1 MSNYVAPVREMMF
14 AMNEL
19 AGLEEICGLPGNE
32 EVSGDL
38 VEAILDEAGKFATE
52 FLAPINPS
60 GDRQGNK
67 WADGVVTTA
76 DGFKEAYSSFCETGL
91 ERHAGLDRVR
101 WTRPAGDG
109 VDRGAGDVKSANM
122 SFSLCQM
129 LTLGAVEAIAHHGPT
144 SSRTPFSPTW
154 FAGTWTGTMNLT
166 EPQAA
171 PIRGG
176 AHQGRTAR

>member
-52 FLAPINPS
+52 VLAPINPS

-76 DGFKEAYSSFCETGL
+76 DGFKEAYSSFCETGWNGMPASTEFGGQGLPVTVSTAVL
-91 ERHAGLDRVR
+91 EM
-101 WTRPAGDG
+101 W
-109 VDRGAGDVKSANM
+109 KSANM
-122 SFSLCQM
+122 SFRC
-129 LTLGAVEAIAHHGPT
+129 
-144 SSRTPFSPTW
+144 
-154 FAGTWTGTMNLT
+154 
-166 EPQAA
+166 
-171 PIRGG
+171 
-176 AHQGRTAR
+176 ARC